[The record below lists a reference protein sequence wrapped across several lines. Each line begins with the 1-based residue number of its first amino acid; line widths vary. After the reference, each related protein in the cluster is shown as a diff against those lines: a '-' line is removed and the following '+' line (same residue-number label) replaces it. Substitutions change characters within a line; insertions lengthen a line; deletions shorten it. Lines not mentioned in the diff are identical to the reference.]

1 MLIDSTLKLCVVEYL
16 CMFLSVLNG
25 MTLEDKTHHLAST
38 WKGLSINSDNQ
49 TREQMLKD
57 KKMLRLKRK
66 IIKLDLWWRSDPR
79 VSNSE
84 FPVMSTK
91 GTQRQTPVKRLHTSY
106 AGNPHLE
113 QPWINWKGH
122 LECHKLSLIDAT
134 RGQFQVTLNW
144 TSKQIIHLHWAP
156 VRTKYHHLLPFRHM
170 PGLKETLYHRI
181 FSLAW
186 F

>member
-16 CMFLSVLNG
+16 CMFLSVLNC

-38 WKGLSINSDNQ
+38 WKGLSIYSDNQ
-49 TREQMLKD
+49 TREQTLKD
-57 KKMLRLKRK
+57 EKMLRLKRK
-66 IIKLDLWWRSDPR
+66 IIKLDLWWRSDSR

-91 GTQRQTPVKRLHTSY
+91 GTQRQTPVKRLQTSY

-134 RGQFQVTLNW
+134 RGQPTPRISSLIKLNFQTDHPLTLS
-144 TSKQIIHLHWAP
+144 TCPYQISSFA
-156 VRTKYHHLLPFRHM
+156 T
-170 PGLKETLYHRI
+170 
-181 FSLAW
+181 FSTNAGT
-186 F
+186 